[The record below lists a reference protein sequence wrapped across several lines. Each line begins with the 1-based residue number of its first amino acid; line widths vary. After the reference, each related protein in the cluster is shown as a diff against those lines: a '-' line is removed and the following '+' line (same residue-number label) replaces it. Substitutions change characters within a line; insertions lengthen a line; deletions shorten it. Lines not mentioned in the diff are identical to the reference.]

1 MEETHIVFILSNKII
16 QEVTVVS
23 CKRVSYIIIIIMTIT
38 HSMNININLNL
49 GQQIHHLSSFA

>member
-23 CKRVSYIIIIIMTIT
+23 CKRVYIIIIIMTIT